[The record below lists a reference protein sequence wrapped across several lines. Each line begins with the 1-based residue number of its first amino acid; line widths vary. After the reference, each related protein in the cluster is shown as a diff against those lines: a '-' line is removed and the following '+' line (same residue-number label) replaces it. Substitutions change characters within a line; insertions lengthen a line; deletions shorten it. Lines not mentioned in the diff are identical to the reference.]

1 LDIVLRFI
9 IEYSSL
15 KDFGPCLEMVIAG
28 ESSSRLGVLCGSPAL
43 SLVDVLHMTGEG
55 FGS

>member
-1 LDIVLRFI
+1 VLRFI